1 MLGHPIKPN
10 KQTEITT
17 SYRYM
22 PHIGIYVYIWSWYLY
37 SCIYTPGICI
47 PVSIHL
53 VSVSLFIWSWYL
65 YPCIYTPSICI
76 PLYSWYLV
84 SMVLVSVSIL
94 LVFVSLYLYSWSLYP
109 CILLVSVSLYYD
121 LSKAFDSLIS
131 GLGVIHSHNIYIII
145 FYYHHSYFKLAE
157 RDCSLILS
165 KP

>member
-1 MLGHPIKPN
+1 MVLISVFLYLY
-10 KQTEITT
+10 T
-17 SYRYM
+17 
-22 PHIGIYVYIWSWYLY
+22 WYLY
-37 SCIYTPGICI
+37 PCIYTPGICI
-47 PVSIHL
+47 PVYMVLI
-53 VSVSLFIWSWYL
+53 SVSLYLYSQYL
-65 YPCIYTPSICI
+65 YPSILLVSGIYGSGICI
-76 PLYSWYLV
+76 P
-84 SMVLVSVSIL
+84 VSIL

>member
-1 MLGHPIKPN
+1 M
-10 KQTEITT
+10 
-17 SYRYM
+17 
-22 PHIGIYVYIWSWYLY
+22 
-37 SCIYTPGICI
+37 YTYGPDICI

-53 VSVSLFIWSWYL
+53 VSVSLYLYTWYL
-65 YPCIYTPSICI
+65 YPCLYGPDICI
-76 PLYSWYLV
+76 P
-84 SMVLVSVSIL
+84 VSIL
-94 LVFVSLYLYSWSLYP
+94 LVSVSLYTPGIWYLWFWYLHP
-109 CILLVSVSLYYD
+109 CIYTPGICIAVSILLVSVSLYYD